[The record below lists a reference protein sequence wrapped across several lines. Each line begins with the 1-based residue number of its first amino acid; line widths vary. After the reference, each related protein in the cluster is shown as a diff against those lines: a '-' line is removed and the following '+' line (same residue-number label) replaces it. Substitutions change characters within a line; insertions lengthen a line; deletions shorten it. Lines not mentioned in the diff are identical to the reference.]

1 MSQYQRIFLIAGPS
15 MRHSPAMQRAQ
26 AIADATGAALHIT
39 LFIEDVDILGLMSGG
54 EALRKQLQDE
64 HRKWLADEADVMR
77 RSGIDVTSEVVLTRT
92 VYEDMLEQVK
102 RLQPD
107 LVIKDVHHESLLKRV
122 FITPLDWHLL
132 RECPAAVH
140 FVSQIQCPLPR
151 VIVAAVDLTP
161 QHTQNPA
168 STTNDCIMATATRLA
183 EQCDAELHLLHAYDT
198 AHTHITDAGAGT
210 VTMPGFN
217 SEVRK
222 ALQHAFTQLA
232 EHYGIPPER
241 QHLLAGFPVKA
252 IAEFATQ
259 HRADVIVMGNT
270 HHTGLDKRVGST
282 TEHVLYQVP
291 CNILA
296 TREKLEP

>member
-1 MSQYQRIFLIAGPS
+1 M
-15 MRHSPAMQRAQ
+15 
-26 AIADATGAALHIT
+26 HIT
-39 LFIEDVDILGLMSGG
+39 LFIEDVDVLGLMSGG
-54 EALRKQLQDE
+54 EAARRQLQDE

-77 RSGIDVTSEVVLTRT
+77 RNGTDVTSEVVLTRT
-92 VYEDMLEQVK
+92 VFEDILEHVK
-102 RLQPD
+102 QLKPD

-140 FVSQIQCPLPR
+140 FVSQLQCPLPR
-151 VIVAAVDLTP
+151 VVVAAVDLTP
-161 QHTQNPA
+161 QHPQA
-168 STTNDCIMATATRLA
+168 SNANDCIMATATRLA
-183 EQCDAELHLLHAYDT
+183 EQCDAELHVLHAYDT

-217 SEVRK
+217 REVRK
-222 ALQHAFTQLA
+222 SIEHAFAQLA
-232 EHYGIPPER
+232 ERFEIPPER
-241 QHLLAGFPVKA
+241 QHLLAGFPIKA
-252 IAEFATQ
+252 IAEFAEQ

-291 CNILA
+291 CNVLA
-296 TREKLEP
+296 TQEKLEP

>member
-1 MSQYQRIFLIAGPS
+1 MSQYQRIFLIASPS
-15 MRHSPAMQRAQ
+15 MRHSPAMQRAL
-26 AIADATGAALHIT
+26 AIAEATGAALHIT
-39 LFIEDVDILGLMSGG
+39 LFIEDVDVLGLMSGG
-54 EALRKQLQDE
+54 EAARRQLQDE

-77 RSGIDVTSEVVLTRT
+77 RNGTDVTSEVVLTRT
-92 VYEDMLEQVK
+92 VFEDILEHVK
-102 RLQPD
+102 QLKPD

-140 FVSQIQCPLPR
+140 FVSQLQCPLPR
-151 VIVAAVDLTP
+151 VVVAAVDLTP
-161 QHTQNPA
+161 QHPQA
-168 STTNDCIMATATRLA
+168 SNANDCIMATANRLA
-183 EQCDAELHLLHAYDT
+183 EQCDAELHVLHAYDT

-217 SEVRK
+217 REVRK
-222 ALQHAFTQLA
+222 SIEHAFAQLA
-232 EHYGIPPER
+232 ERFEIPPER
-241 QHLLAGFPVKA
+241 QHLLAGFPIKA
-252 IAEFATQ
+252 IAEFAER

-291 CNILA
+291 CNVLA
-296 TREKLEP
+296 TQEKLEP